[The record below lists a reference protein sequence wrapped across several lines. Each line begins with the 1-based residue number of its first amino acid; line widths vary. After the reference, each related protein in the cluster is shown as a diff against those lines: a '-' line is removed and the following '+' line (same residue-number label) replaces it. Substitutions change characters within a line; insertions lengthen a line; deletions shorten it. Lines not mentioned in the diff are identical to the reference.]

1 MISVYLEKM
10 SKIGRCD
17 TTRYETVTNQF
28 HNQQKRNQQKHNQ
41 QKHNQQKHN
50 KTTTVIKQQP
60 MKQRSERQ
68 SRTLTLGD
76 DDESLPESSTQMVE
90 TSSRATVERSLAEMQ
105 RIEDE
110 IAFLQDAIEE
120 IKSLTEYHV
129 LPIAEHLTPET
140 LRQFIETAKT
150 L

>member
-1 MISVYLEKM
+1 
-10 SKIGRCD
+10 
-17 TTRYETVTNQF
+17 
-28 HNQQKRNQQKHNQ
+28 
-41 QKHNQQKHN
+41 
-50 KTTTVIKQQP
+50 

-76 DDESLPESSTQMVE
+76 EDESQSESSYLVE
-90 TSSRATVERSLAEMQ
+90 TSSRTTVERSLAEMQ

-150 L
+150 LTRQ